1 MDIFGVFEFLGGIA
15 LFLFGMRLMGEAIG
29 REAGGLRTMLENL
42 TSNQVTSLALGT
54 GVAGVIQSS
63 AAVCVMVLGF
73 VSSGIVVLKSA
84 VAVIMGANIGT
95 CATAWIL
102 SLNSISGQS
111 FILRLLNP
119 DSFVPLLAIAGAMIL
134 MISKSD
140 RKKDLALIMLGFSVL
155 MYGMDFMSAAL
166 KPITGTAE
174 FATMLTLF
182 SNPFIGIVIGF
193 VVAVVTQSSSA
204 SIGILQ
210 AISAVGDVKFETALP
225 IILGINIGAMIIV
238 LISAAGGSRDVRRAA
253 FIAILYNALGALV
266 VQIAWSIINAI
277 WHPALASMS
286 MGYVSVAATHTIYK
300 IIIALIFLPFVDQM
314 IAISKKL
321 IPDGAEEEKLQL
333 LDDRLL
339 KSPAIAVGRCTELSC
354 EMGETACNNIV
365 HALDILSVYDEA
377 AVRQVAAA
385 EDKVDRYEDKLG
397 TYMAKLSGTQLNG
410 SDRRELSRLL
420 QCIGDFERISDHAQ
434 NIAETAQEKQRKNL
448 RFSPSAEQ
456 ELNVMYSAVRE
467 VVTITARA
475 FGTNDELLARSVEP
489 LEEVIDGLTEQMKA
503 RHIAR
508 LQRGDCTTLLG
519 FILQDLITD
528 LERVADHCSNIAICI
543 IQSKR
548 STYDVHIYL
557 DKLKASDDEQ
567 FRELYAEY
575 LREYTLPV

>member
-1 MDIFGVFEFLGGIA
+1 MDIFGVFQFLGGIA
-15 LFLFGMRLMGEAIG
+15 LFLFGMRIMGEAIG

-42 TSNQVTSLALGT
+42 TSNQLKSLALGT
-54 GVAGVIQSS
+54 GVAAVIQSS

-111 FILRLLNP
+111 FFLRLLNP
-119 DSFVPLLAIAGAMIL
+119 DSFVPLLAIVGAMIL

-210 AISAVGDVKFETALP
+210 AVSAVGDVKFETALP
-225 IILGINIGAMIIV
+225 IILGINIGAMVIV
-238 LISAAGGSRDVRRAA
+238 LLSAAGGSRDVRRAA
-253 FIAILYNALGALV
+253 FIAILYNILGALV
-266 VQIAWSIINAI
+266 VQLVWSAINAI
-277 WHPALASMS
+277 WSPALASMP

-300 IIIALIFLPFVDQM
+300 TIIAFMFLPFVNQL
-314 IAISKKL
+314 IALSKKL

-339 KSPAIAVGRCTELSC
+339 RTPAVAVGCCTELSC
-354 EMGETACNNIV
+354 EMGEIACDNIAR
-365 HALDILSVYDEA
+365 ALDLLAKFDDA
-377 AVRQVAAA
+377 ALRQISAA
-385 EDKVDRYEDKLG
+385 EDRVDRYEDKLG
-397 TYMAKLSGTQLNG
+397 TYMAKLSGTQLSG
-410 SDRRELSRLL
+410 SDRTELSRLL

-448 RFSPSAEQ
+448 SFSDVAEQ

-467 VVTITARA
+467 IVATTASA
-475 FGTNDELLARSVEP
+475 FGANDAELARRVEP
-489 LEEVIDGLTEQMKA
+489 LEEVIDGLTEQMKS

-508 LQRGDCTTLLG
+508 LQRGECTTLLG
-519 FILQDLITD
+519 FVLQDLITD

-543 IQSKR
+543 IQGKR
-548 STYDVHIYL
+548 SAYDAHKYL
-557 DKLKASDDEQ
+557 DKLMASDDEL
-567 FRELYAEY
+567 FRERYAEY
-575 LREYTLPV
+575 LKQFTLP